1 MGKNTKEGGLLATIT
16 KLTARRVRLENE
28 ISKCYIEM
36 RIQRRA
42 LETYYR
48 DKEKKDKKM
57 KRKKEV
63 ERLKRASMQR
73 RKNAKQ
79 KKADGVSGSF
89 VGYVEQKVKT
99 FIV

>member
-1 MGKNTKEGGLLATIT
+1 MGKNTKEGGLLASIT

-48 DKEKKDKKM
+48 EKEKTEKNQKQ
-57 KRKKEV
+57 KEV
-63 ERLKRASMQR
+63 ERLKRASTQR
-73 RKNAKQ
+73 RKNAKL

-89 VGYVEQKVKT
+89 VCYIKQK
-99 FIV
+99 F